1 MKFFSRVCLIGMCC
15 ILSPVFGQE
24 TNGDSGEEKV
34 SYVRLFMHDGSTRM
48 GELRSMN
55 EEEIR
60 LKTPDIGVVLIPKYL
75 VKGLIEMDGNTFAR
89 LSKSAMG
96 RSISINP
103 QSSRY
108 FFAPSGIQLKKGEGY
123 FQTNIALNSVSLGI
137 NDHLTLGGLISF
149 VGSGGTLKIGKE
161 LAPNVHGSFGGI
173 GFSDYYGEL
182 ERPIGLIFGNITW
195 GTDDRNITINL
206 GTGSKMET
214 GIQATAYTTDTLE
227 YTWGGTYPQYTVTE
241 YDQNYVRPLLLSV
254 SAMTQIAENRWFIT
268 ENYFINNYRYTT
280 LVTGANLTYNGY
292 LPNTDFRNQ
301 NQNVVIVSMGVRNLS
316 QRNGW
321 LWDYG
326 IVGVQTADFGFA
338 APWVS
343 ATLPF

>member
-1 MKFFSRVCLIGMCC
+1 MRLICTVCLFGIFSM
-15 ILSPVFGQE
+15 ISPVFGQE
-24 TNGDSGEEKV
+24 TNGDSGDEKV

-55 EEEIR
+55 ESEIR
-60 LKTPDIGVVLIPKYL
+60 LKMPDLGEVLIPKYL

-89 LSKSAMG
+89 LSKSNMG
-96 RSISINP
+96 RSLAINP

-123 FQTNIALNSVSLGI
+123 FQSNIALNSVSLGI
-137 NDHLTLGGLISF
+137 NDNLTLGGLISF
-149 VGSGGTLKIGKE
+149 VGAGGTLKIGKS
-161 LAPNVHGSFGGI
+161 LAPNVHVSCGGI
-173 GFSDYYGEL
+173 GFSDYYGGL

-206 GTGSKMET
+206 GTGSKIET
-214 GIQATAYTTDTLE
+214 GIQATAYSMDTT
-227 YTWGGTYPQYTVTE
+227 GGAGYAQYTVTE
-241 YDQNYVRPLLLSV
+241 YEQNYVRPLLLSV
-254 SAMTQIAENRWFIT
+254 SGMTQIGENRWFIT
-268 ENYFINNYRYTT
+268 ENYFINNYQYST
-280 LVTGANLTYNGY
+280 LVTGANLTYYY
-292 LPNTDFRNQ
+292 LPNSNFGNQ
-301 NQNVVIVSMGVRNLS
+301 NRNVVIVSMGVRNLS

-326 IVGVQTADFGFA
+326 IVGVKTADFGFA

>member
-1 MKFFSRVCLIGMCC
+1 M
-15 ILSPVFGQE
+15 
-24 TNGDSGEEKV
+24 
-34 SYVRLFMHDGSTRM
+34 
-48 GELRSMN
+48 
-55 EEEIR
+55 
-60 LKTPDIGVVLIPKYL
+60 VLIPKYL

-149 VGSGGTLKIGKE
+149 VGAGGTLKIGKE
-161 LAPNVHGSFGGI
+161 LAPNVHASFGGI

-206 GTGSKMET
+206 GTGSKVET
-214 GIQATAYTTDTLE
+214 GYSTHSIHDGNIAIQV
-227 YTWGGTYPQYTVTE
+227 GG
-241 YDQNYVRPLLLSV
+241 D
-254 SAMTQIAENRWFIT
+254 
-268 ENYFINNYRYTT
+268 
-280 LVTGANLTYNGY
+280 
-292 LPNTDFRNQ
+292 LPA
-301 NQNVVIVSMGVRNLS
+301 I
-316 QRNGW
+316 
-321 LWDYG
+321 YG
-326 IVGVQTADFGFA
+326 DRV
-338 APWVS
+338 
-343 ATLPF
+343 